1 MKVWMTP
8 QTKKKNGFTKKIFCN
23 ALKIVVPTMVL
34 FLCLIFLIFN
44 IIKYVPQYKEVLIFL
59 SWLFIVFLICFLA
72 WKIVFRVGK
81 DAVIFCRDEE
91 GHLYI
96 IEAYN
101 FVRQFRGITRTL
113 EIQRKLNEIKQRLE
127 EDVLPPEAIEI
138 LKVNVMK
145 KRSGYCSLVCQ
156 VRFRNGNT
164 GKRTYILVNGYEN
177 EGELL
182 YILEKMRSAE
192 NLIEIKASKYRNY
205 VLLSSL
211 VLAILVV
218 LCFCSH
224 PYIGIL
230 PQAIYFPSLGLAFLT
245 LLFVV
250 YFISKYRHGE

>member
-8 QTKKKNGFTKKIFCN
+8 QTRKKNGFTKKVFCN

-34 FLCLIFLIFN
+34 FLGLIFLIFN
-44 IIKYVPQYKEVLIFL
+44 IIKYAPQYKEMLIFF
-59 SWLFIVFLICFLA
+59 SWLLIVFFICFLV
-72 WKIVFRVGK
+72 WKIAFRTGK
-81 DAVIFCRDEE
+81 EAVIFCRDEE

-101 FVRQFRGITRTL
+101 FVRQLRGITRTL
-113 EIQRKLNEIKQRLE
+113 EIQRKLNKIKQQLE
-127 EDVLPPEAIEI
+127 KDVLPPEAIEI
-138 LKVNVMK
+138 LKVIVMK
-145 KRSGYCSLVCQ
+145 KHAEYCSLVCQ
-156 VRFRNGNT
+156 VRFHNGNT
-164 GKRTYILVNGYEN
+164 GKRTYILVNGYED

-182 YILEKMRSAE
+182 YILEKMRSVD
-192 NLIEIKASKYRNY
+192 NLLEIKVSKYRNY

-211 VLAILVV
+211 VLVILVI

-245 LLFVV
+245 LFFVV
-250 YFISKYRHGE
+250 YYISKYRHGE